1 MYRVFILGLVLIIVS
16 GSELY
21 PQAQPAKPAE
31 APPEPPPVLSVPR
44 DYKYDRRG
52 RRDPFVNPLPEE
64 KPATSTSGP
73 PPPPPAARR
82 PPGLPGVLIAEA
94 GISAVVVSKEPSMNV
109 VAISA
114 PGGKTYF
121 ARVGDRL
128 YDAVVKEITMNT
140 VKFTLSS
147 PGADQKAPREITR
160 TIGTPS
166 GENK

>member
-109 VAISA
+109 VAILCRRFSA
-114 PGGKTYF
+114 
-121 ARVGDRL
+121 
-128 YDAVVKEITMNT
+128 MNT